1 MKTIFIMGHGVVSV
15 QNRPEFAELHAA
27 RPLRSGQQ
35 GGAAQ
40 QPDMAVGLGVVTQ
53 RALGHRVVL
62 LRQQTGGAG
71 GLDQLIEEQLGLRS
85 RTDEQIGLDQPG
97 RAQMESAFAS
107 G

>member
-1 MKTIFIMGHGVVSV
+1 M
-15 QNRPEFAELHAA
+15 
-27 RPLRSGQQ
+27 
-35 GGAAQ
+35 
-40 QPDMAVGLGVVTQ
+40 VTQ

-62 LRQQTGGAG
+62 LRQQTRGAG

-85 RTDEQIGLDQPG
+85 CPDEQIGLNQPG